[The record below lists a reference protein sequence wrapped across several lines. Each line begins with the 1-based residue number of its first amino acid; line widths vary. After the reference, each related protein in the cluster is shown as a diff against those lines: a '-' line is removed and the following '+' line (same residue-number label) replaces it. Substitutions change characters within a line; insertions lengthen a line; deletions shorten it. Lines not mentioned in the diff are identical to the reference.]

1 MVSKYVKIMSVVSVK
16 NLKSVPEYCIDC
28 DTKLS
33 GKENTSM
40 VL

>member
-1 MVSKYVKIMSVVSVK
+1 MVSNYVKIVSFVSLK
-16 NLKSVPEYCIDC
+16 NLKSDTEYCIDC

-33 GKENTSM
+33 GKENTTM